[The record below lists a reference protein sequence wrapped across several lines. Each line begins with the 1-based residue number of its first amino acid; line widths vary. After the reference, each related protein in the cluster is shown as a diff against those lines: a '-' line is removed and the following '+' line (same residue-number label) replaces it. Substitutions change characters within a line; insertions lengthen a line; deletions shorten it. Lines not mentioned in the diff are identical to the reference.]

1 MKTQKSPGVTGLIS
15 TGLLSPIAT
24 KRKHI
29 SKQDKM
35 LKLFAEGK
43 RLHRFQAE
51 GYGDHALHSTISS
64 LQKKYGIYFE
74 RVFIQVETRD
84 GMPTNVKLYWLEG
97 LNLTKAKACIKAA
110 ASTHLNEN
118 DKHNNAATHLHSKGA
133 GR

>member
-1 MKTQKSPGVTGLIS
+1 METQKSPGTIGLIR
-15 TGLLSPIAT
+15 TGPLSPIAA

-51 GYGDHALHSTISS
+51 RYGDHALHSTISS
-64 LQKKYGIYFE
+64 LQKKHGIYFE
-74 RVFIQVETRD
+74 RAFIQVETRH

-97 LNLTKAKACIKAA
+97 LNLTKAITYIKAA
-110 ASTHLNEN
+110 I
-118 DKHNNAATHLHSKGA
+118 HLHSKEA